1 MLNKIIK
8 FSLKNRLLIV
18 ASAALLMVYGTYVAL
33 NLPVDVLPDLNRPR
47 VTIMSEASGLS
58 PEEVEIL
65 VTVPIENVLNGSTGV
80 KEVRSSSAPGLSV
93 VYVEFDWET
102 DILIARQLVSEKL
115 QTATEKLPEGVT
127 PIMAPISSIMGQIML
142 IGLYSTDTTSS
153 MDVRTAADWV
163 IRPRLLT
170 IPGVSQ
176 VISIGGEV
184 KQYQVLVDPH
194 KMASLNVSIE
204 EVENSLKQSNVNTT
218 GGFTESSNKEFLIR
232 NIGRTESIEEISNS
246 VITYRD
252 NIPILLRQVG
262 EVKLGAA
269 LKRGDAGLNGKPAV
283 ILSIEKQPDANTITL
298 TEEVTKAL
306 DEIQASL
313 PPGIKIEKNVF
324 RQADFIE
331 ASIGNVEEALR
342 DGAIIVAIVLFLFL
356 LNFRTTVITLTAI
369 PLSFII
375 TALIFKF
382 FDLSINTMTLGGL
395 AVAIGELVDDAIV
408 DVENVFRRLR
418 ENRQKENP
426 EPVLVVIF
434 KASSEIRNSIVYAT
448 IIVVLVFIPLFY
460 LSGIEGRIFTP
471 LGLSYIISI
480 SASLLV
486 SLTVTPVLCSYLL
499 PKAKLLEHKEGFLV
513 RWLKKEDTKL
523 LKITLRHPKLIMS
536 SAAFLVVIST
546 GSILFMGSE
555 FLPAFNEGSYTVNVF
570 SPPGTSLTESNRIG
584 TIAEK
589 LILKVPEVV
598 STGRRT
604 GRAELDEHAEGVH
617 YTEVDVVLKESDRD
631 REFVLQDVRNQLSK
645 IPGVSISVGQPIS
658 HRIDHLLS
666 GVRAQ
671 IAVKLYGTDLSELR
685 RYSAQIEKVMGSVE
699 GIVDLQVEK
708 QVLIP
713 QLRIKINREAA
724 AKYGFTVGNIA
735 EVLET
740 SFNGEVVS
748 QVLDE
753 QKTFDMVIR
762 YDDRFRDNIQ
772 SINSALLD
780 SPTGKIPIT
789 AVAEILEDKGP
800 NVINRENMQ
809 RRIVVQANVSGEDL
823 GTVVENIQE
832 KISTEVK
839 LPQGYFVTY
848 GGQFESQQSASRL
861 ILLLSI
867 FSFGVI
873 FLVLYMHFKSAMIVA
888 QVLLSIPLA
897 LIGSVVAV
905 YLTGGVMSIATL
917 VGFVTL
923 TGIASRNGIMM
934 ISHYL
939 HLIKEE
945 GENFSK
951 HMIIR
956 GSLERLVP
964 VLMTAS
970 ATALA
975 LIPLILAAGQPGKE
989 ILYPVAVVI
998 FGGLISSTLLD
1009 IIVTP
1014 AVFYV
1019 FGEKAVKKYSK
1030 EIQQNEISDKNMEI
1044 AKQ

>member
-1 MLNKIIK
+1 MLNKIIE

-18 ASAALLMVYGTYVAL
+18 ASAALLMVYGTYVTL

-47 VTIMSEASGLS
+47 VTIMTEAAGLS

-65 VTVPIENVLNGSTGV
+65 ITVPIENVLNGSTGV

-115 QTATEKLPEGVT
+115 QTASEKLPENVT
-127 PIMAPISSIMGQIML
+127 PVMAPISSIMGQIML
-142 IGLYSTDTTSS
+142 IGLYSADTTSA

-176 VISIGGEV
+176 VINIGGEV
-184 KQYQVLVDPH
+184 KQYQVLIDPH
-194 KMASLNVSIE
+194 KLASLNVSLE
-204 EVENSLKQSNVNTT
+204 EVEVSLQKSNVNTT
-218 GGFTESSNKEFLIR
+218 GGFTESSNQEYLIR

-246 VITYRD
+246 IITYRD
-252 NIPILLRQVG
+252 NIPVLLRQVG

-283 ILSIEKQPDANTITL
+283 ILSIEKQPEANTITL

-313 PPGIKIEKNVF
+313 PPGIKVEKSVF
-324 RQADFIE
+324 RQADFID
-331 ASIGNVEEALR
+331 ASITNVEEALR

-418 ENRQKENP
+418 ENRQKEKP
-426 EPVLVVIF
+426 EPVLLVIF
-434 KASSEIRNSIVYAT
+434 KASSEVRNSIVYAT

-480 SASLLV
+480 TASLLV

-499 PKAKLLEHKEGFLV
+499 PKAKLLKHKEGFLV
-513 RWLKKEDTKL
+513 RWLKKEDTRL
-523 LKITLRHPKLIMS
+523 LNITLTHPKAIIAGAALLILLS
-536 SAAFLVVIST
+536 I
-546 GSILFMGSE
+546 GSITFMGSE

-617 YTEVDVVLKESDRD
+617 YTEVDVVLKEGRD
-631 REFVLQDVRNQLSK
+631 REIVLEDLRSQLSK

-685 RYSAQIEKVMGSVE
+685 RYSAQIEKVMGNIE

-724 AKYGFTVGNIA
+724 TKYGFTVGDIA

-748 QVLDE
+748 QVLDD
-753 QKTFDMVIR
+753 QKTFDMIIR
-762 YDDRFRDNIQ
+762 YDDKYRDNI
-772 SINSALLD
+772 SSVNSALLD
-780 SPTGKIPIT
+780 SPNGKIPIS
-789 AVAEILEDKGP
+789 AVAEILEDRGP

-809 RRIVVQANVSGEDL
+809 RRIVIQANVSGKDL
-823 GTVVENIQE
+823 GTVVGNIQE
-832 KISTEVK
+832 RINNEVK
-839 LPQGYFVTY
+839 LPSGYFITY

-861 ILLLSI
+861 ILILSI
-867 FSFGVI
+867 FSFGII

-888 QVLLSIPLA
+888 QILLNIPLA

-917 VGFVTL
+917 VGFITL

-945 GENFSK
+945 GEIFSK
-951 HMIIR
+951 EMIIR

-964 VLMTAS
+964 VLMTAA

-1009 IIVTP
+1009 IVVTP
-1014 AVFYV
+1014 AVFYK
-1019 FGEKAVKKYSK
+1019 FGKKAVEKYSK
-1030 EIQQNEISDKNMEI
+1030 EIQKNEITDKNISI